1 MPNMEKRLQK
11 LLMMVVAVMLAHV
24 IMKGNLEYSSITVK
38 KYWFLLLV
46 GSGPLK
52 STFNRSNG

>member
-1 MPNMEKRLQK
+1 MSNIEKRLQK
-11 LLMMVVAVMLAHV
+11 LVMVVALMLAHGV
-24 IMKGNLEYSSITVK
+24 MKGNLEYSSITVK

-52 STFNRSNG
+52 LTFNRLNG